1 MHTLSYPE
9 DIKEQYRYAIE
20 KARED
25 RDRYFNWIKNEIET
39 AIKLINKFDKI
50 YVLGGLGSKLI
61 KATPTFY
68 NQFLA
73 TYIETG
79 KEEIQEEELIQ
90 DDDEIEVLLEYAM
103 SIATATPNANKNII
117 PTQNDIDE
125 IHEQLS
131 KIKVNINFWELSADN
146 PVGGNEFDH
155 WLRTNIMQDTINV
168 RGDGYHTHIQE
179 VYKEVFAPFDGF
191 LQQYYGFNSSDIFNT
206 ILKLDSL
213 VYSKIGNPL
222 GATQSHKRLKE
233 WMDEVGQETIMDTMM
248 ETGKHFI
255 AQFAEANPDLHDPE
269 APENI
274 IMHHLDNVESFNKI
288 FWVIPKTDIEKLI
301 FERLSIEFGTNE
313 IFYQPPKFKA
323 FPLND
328 TLTNLK
334 PLIKE
339 DNKYYHFSLNLA
351 FRNIFKITEE
361 LIKSADTVYYE
372 NSFKGNSNSNSRD
385 NYIEHK
391 TKQQFERLIPTAKFY
406 HSLEYSIVE
415 NGQNKKTELDILG
428 VSDDTIYIIEV
439 KAGELNT
446 KHRRGA
452 IKGLK
457 DRLKE
462 TINEG
467 SYQCHR
473 ALKYIQEND
482 NPTFEY
488 IEEGTKK
495 TLIIDKTQIQSYFKI
510 SVTFEH
516 FSSISANLKYLIN
529 SGVLSPDFKWTWIV
543 SLYDLMI
550 FADLI
555 QSEAEFKEY
564 LSNRIALYDRND
576 IQFSDEI
583 DILGFYFQNHFPLG
597 QEKEDEM
604 MHIVNFKDE
613 IEDYYTRTGVGMPF
627 IDKPKKRND

>member
-1 MHTLSYPE
+1 METFNLPDE
-9 DIKEQYRYAIE
+9 LKEQYRYAIE

-25 RDRYFNWIKNEIET
+25 RDRYFDWIKSEIET
-39 AIKLINKFDKI
+39 AITLINKFDKN
-50 YVLGGLGSKLI
+50 YVLGGLGSELI
-61 KATPTFY
+61 KSTPTFY

-73 TYIETG
+73 TYNGED
-79 KEEIQEEELIQ
+79 KEEELIQ

-103 SIATATPNANKNII
+103 SIATASPNKNKNII
-117 PTQNDIDE
+117 PTQKDIEE
-125 IHEQLS
+125 IYQQLS
-131 KIKVNINFWELSADN
+131 KIKSNINFWELSAEN
-146 PVGGNEFDH
+146 PIGGNEFDH

-179 VYKEVFAPFDGF
+179 VYQEVFAPFDGF
-191 LQQYYGFNSSDIFNT
+191 LQQYYGFNSNDIFKT

-213 VYSKIGNPL
+213 VYSKIGNPF
-222 GATQSHKRLKE
+222 GATQSHKRLTE
-233 WMDEVGQETIMDTMM
+233 WMDEIGQETIMSVMM

-255 AQFAEANPDLHDPE
+255 TQFAEANPDLYDPK

-274 IMHHLDNVESFNKI
+274 IVHSLDNVGSYNKI

-301 FERLSIEFGTNE
+301 FEKLSIDYGANGV
-313 IFYQPPKFKA
+313 FYQPPKFKA

-328 TLTNLK
+328 TLINLK

-339 DNKYYHFSLNLA
+339 DGKYFHFSVNLA

-385 NYIEHK
+385 NYIELK
-391 TKQQFERLIPTAKFY
+391 TKQQFEKLLPTAKFY
-406 HSLEYSIVE
+406 HSLEYTVEE

-428 VSDDTIYIIEV
+428 VSADTIFIIEV
-439 KAGELNT
+439 KAGELNV

-482 NPTFEY
+482 NPTFNY
-488 IEEGTKK
+488 IEGGTKR
-495 TLIIDKTQIQSYFKI
+495 TLEIDKAKIQSYFKI

-529 SGVLSPDFKWTWIV
+529 SGVLSSDFKWTWIV

-550 FADLI
+550 FADLV
-555 QSEAEFKEY
+555 QNEDEFKEY
-564 LSNRIALYDRND
+564 LTNRIALYDRND

-583 DILGFYFQNHFPLG
+583 DILGFYFQNNFPLG
-597 QEKEDEM
+597 KEKEDEIL
-604 MHIVNFKDE
+604 HIVNFKDD
-613 IEDYYTRTGVGMPF
+613 IEQYYTRTGVGIPN

>member
-1 MHTLSYPE
+1 METFNFPE
-9 DIKEQYRYAIE
+9 ELKEQYKYAIE

-25 RDRYFNWIKNEIET
+25 RDRYFDWIKREIET
-39 AIKLINKFDKI
+39 AITLINKFDKN
-50 YVLGGLGSKLI
+50 YVLGGLGSELI
-61 KATPTFY
+61 KSTPTFY

-73 TYIETG
+73 TYKGEDE
-79 KEEIQEEELIQ
+79 KEEELIQ

-103 SIATATPNANKNII
+103 SIATATPNENKNVI
-117 PTQNDIDE
+117 PTQKDIEE
-125 IHEQLS
+125 IHQQLS
-131 KIKVNINFWELSADN
+131 KIKSNINFWELSAET
-146 PVGGNEFDH
+146 PIGGNEFDH

-179 VYKEVFAPFDGF
+179 VYQEVFAPFDGF
-191 LQQYYGFNSSDIFNT
+191 LQQYYGFNSNDIFKT

-213 VYSKIGNPL
+213 VYSKIGNPF
-222 GATQSHKRLKE
+222 GATQSHKRLTE
-233 WMDEVGQETIMDTMM
+233 WMDETGQETIMNVMM

-255 AQFAEANPDLHDPE
+255 TQFAEANPDLYDPN

-274 IMHHLDNVESFNKI
+274 IMHSLDNVGSYNKI

-301 FERLSIEFGTNE
+301 FEKLSIDFGANGV
-313 IFYQPPKFKA
+313 FYQPPKFKA

-328 TLTNLK
+328 TLINLK

-339 DNKYYHFSLNLA
+339 DGKYFHFSVNLA

-361 LIKSADTVYYE
+361 LIKSADIVYYE

-385 NYIEHK
+385 NYIELK
-391 TKQQFERLIPTAKFY
+391 TKQQFEKLLPTAKFY
-406 HSLEYSIVE
+406 HSLEYSVVE

-428 VSDDTIYIIEV
+428 VSADTIFIIEV
-439 KAGELNT
+439 KAGELNV

-457 DRLKE
+457 DRLRE

-467 SYQCHR
+467 SYQCHS

-482 NPTFEY
+482 NPTFNY
-488 IEEGTKK
+488 IEGGTKR
-495 TLIIDKTQIQSYFKI
+495 TLEIDKAKIQSYFKI

-529 SGVLSPDFKWTWIV
+529 SGVLSSDFKWTWIV

-555 QSEAEFKEY
+555 QNEDEFKEY
-564 LSNRIALYDRND
+564 LTNRIALYDRND

-583 DILGFYFQNHFPLG
+583 DILGFYFQNNFPLG
-597 QEKEDEM
+597 KEKENEI
-604 MHIVNFKDE
+604 MHIVNFKDD
-613 IEDYYTRTGVGMPF
+613 IERYYTRIGVGMPN
-627 IDKPKKRND
+627 IDKPKKIND

>member
-1 MHTLSYPE
+1 MHTLNFPTE
-9 DIKEQYRYAIE
+9 IREQYRYAIE

-25 RDRYFNWIKNEIET
+25 RERYFDWIKNEIEI
-39 AIKLINKFDKI
+39 AINLINKFDKI

-61 KATPTFY
+61 KSTPTFY
-68 NQFLA
+68 NQFLE
-73 TYIETG
+73 TYNG
-79 KEEIQEEELIQ
+79 VDKEQFQEGELIQ
-90 DDDEIEVLLEYAM
+90 HDDEIEVLLEYVM
-103 SIATATPNANKNII
+103 NIATATANENKNVI
-117 PTQNDIDE
+117 PTQEDIDE
-125 IHEQLS
+125 IHQQLS
-131 KIKVNINFWELSADN
+131 KIKSNMNFWELSAEN

-179 VYKEVFAPFDGF
+179 IYQEVFSPFDGF
-191 LQQYYGFNSSDIFNT
+191 LQQYYGFSSNDIFNT

-213 VYSKIGNPL
+213 VYSKIGNPF
-222 GATQSHKRLKE
+222 GATQSHKRLTE
-233 WMDEVGQETIMDTMM
+233 WMDEIGQETIMSVMM

-255 AQFAEANPDLHDPE
+255 TQFVEANPDLYDPN
-269 APENI
+269 APENVM
-274 IMHHLDNVESFNKI
+274 MHSLDNIESYNKI
-288 FWVIPKTDIEKLI
+288 FWVIPKTDTERLI
-301 FERLSIEFGTNE
+301 FEKLSIDFGANG
-313 IFYQPPKFKA
+313 IFFQPPKFKA

-328 TLTNLK
+328 TLINLK

-339 DNKYYHFSLNLA
+339 DDKYFHFSLNLA

-361 LIKSADTVYYE
+361 LIKSADIVYYE

-385 NYIEHK
+385 NYIEQK
-391 TKQQFERLIPTAKFY
+391 TKQQFEKLLPTTKFY
-406 HSLEYSIVE
+406 HSLEYSVLD
-415 NGQNKKTELDILG
+415 NGVNKKTELDILG
-428 VSDDTIYIIEV
+428 ISDDTIYIIEV

-457 DRLKE
+457 DRLRE

-473 ALKYIQEND
+473 ALTYIKDND
-482 NPTFEY
+482 NPSFEY
-488 IEEGTKK
+488 IEDKTRK
-495 TLIIDKTQIQSYFKI
+495 TLSIDKSKIQSYFKI

-516 FSSISANLKYLIN
+516 FSSISANLKYLIS

-555 QSEAEFKEY
+555 QNEAEFKEY
-564 LSNRIALYDRND
+564 LTNRIALYERND

-597 QEKEDEM
+597 NEKENEIL
-604 MHIVNFKDE
+604 HIINFKDE
-613 IEDYYTRTGVGMPF
+613 IEDYYTRTGVGMPS
-627 IDKPKKRND
+627 IEKPKKKD